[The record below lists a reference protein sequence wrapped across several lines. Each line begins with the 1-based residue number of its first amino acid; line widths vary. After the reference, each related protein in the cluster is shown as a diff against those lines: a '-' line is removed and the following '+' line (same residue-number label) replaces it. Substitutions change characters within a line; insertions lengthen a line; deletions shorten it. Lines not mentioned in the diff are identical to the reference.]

1 MSNVEHM
8 PLKFEGFF
16 CGGGIVC
23 FFSTLMLEACRLKCV
38 CQPAGLL
45 EGSPQDGQWQLFIF
59 SLADLSSPLYN
70 VE

>member
-1 MSNVEHM
+1 MANVEHT
-8 PLKFEGFF
+8 PLKFEGFL
-16 CGGGIVC
+16 GGVVC
-23 FFSTLMLEACRLKCV
+23 FFSTLMPEACRLKRV
-38 CQPAGLL
+38 CQPTGLL